1 MENPVER
8 ATTRTSRAGRY
19 NELRIAPCTRDATRK
34 RWVQA
39 DCGLDREGVKIRN
52 PKSKIRNGQGF
63 TLIELTIVIV
73 ILGVML
79 SLIIPRL
86 GELGDANLKQS
97 ARHLSGMIRFLKD
110 ESQAR
115 KAVFRLRFDVHEG
128 RYWTEVMT
136 QTTDQSVEFKRF
148 SSEIGSEG
156 SLSGQTTFR
165 EVRVS
170 SHPDDPYIQFN
181 PDGWVEQAF
190 LYLRDGSGRDFTLL
204 VKPLTGDTELRD
216 GYVEGK

>member
-1 MENPVER
+1 MQNQF
-8 ATTRTSRAGRY
+8 
-19 NELRIAPCTRDATRK
+19 RIADFGFR
-34 RWVQA
+34 
-39 DCGLDREGVKIRN
+39 IRGKHQN
-52 PKSKIRNGQGF
+52 PQSAIQFPQSKGF

-86 GELGDANLKQS
+86 GELGEANLKRS
-97 ARHLSGMIRFLKD
+97 TRHLSGMIRFLKD

-128 RYWTEVMT
+128 RYWTEVMA
-136 QTTDQSVEFKRF
+136 QTTDQAVEFKRF
-148 SSEIGSEG
+148 SSEMAPEG

-170 SHPDDPYIQFN
+170 SHPDDPYIQFT

-190 LYLRDGSGRDFTLL
+190 IYLRDGSGRDFTLL
-204 VKPLTGDTELRD
+204 VKPLTGVTALRD
-216 GYVEGK
+216 GYVEEK

>member
-1 MENPVER
+1 MKFGMRNTIPR
-8 ATTRTSRAGRY
+8 AEEDSRCITPHSA
-19 NELRIAPCTRDATRK
+19 LCT
-34 RWVQA
+34 WH
-39 DCGLDREGVKIRN
+39 
-52 PKSKIRNGQGF
+52 SKGF
-63 TLIELTIVIV
+63 TLIELTVIIV

-79 SLIIPRL
+79 TLIIPRL
-86 GELGDANLKQS
+86 GELGEANLKRS

-136 QTTDQSVEFKRF
+136 QTNDQTVEFKRF
-148 SSEIGSEG
+148 SSEMASEG

-165 EVRVS
+165 DVRVS
-170 SHPDDPYIQFN
+170 SHSDDPYIQFT

-190 LYLRDGSGRDFTLL
+190 IYLRDGSGRDFTLL
-204 VKPLTGDTELRD
+204 VTPLAGDTELRE
-216 GYVEGK
+216 GHVEGR